1 MPRTKLNRNGAKR
14 NRKSSSDEKLQQ
26 QLKDLDAMG
35 KIQISIIIMRAVTSI
50 SFAFPVQLK
59 PLVVTLK

>member
-14 NRKSSSDEKLQQ
+14 NRKSTSDEKLQQ

-35 KIQISIIIMRAVTSI
+35 KIQISSHYGAFTSI